1 MYTKSQPDSSRL
13 KIWTDVLPSLRLKAQ
28 KVIREILRYIWFQ
41 FAQFSKFG
49 SDFFFVSQVVCD
61 TFGQMSGNQSEEE
74 PPPV

>member
-28 KVIREILRYIWFQ
+28 KVIREILPYIWFQ
-41 FAQFSKFG
+41 FAQFSKF
-49 SDFFFVSQVVCD
+49 DFDFFVSQVVCD